1 MAVALSIWHNLSL
14 KICFRATTEHFCKK
28 CKKTV
33 NVTADWHQKS
43 RHQET
48 ADRVVFPD
56 DIERHAKGCDTISEQ
71 EVPEDVDQPA
81 PGATPLA
88 NPARLSRKDSF
99 DPATTQFLMPVG
111 GRHDSLTGV
120 YTAPLPDIQDSDPEA
135 PPNQLGFTLETYGMD
150 LSQTRAVAEGPGAV
164 PEATELAAA
173 GGWLVLLKLC
183 VGRPNPGATANYA
196 RAGFTQQDVAALEQ
210 PVPVADTLSIDMSS
224 DSEPGDSSLSFSL
237 SSDLSSSLDSADS
250 CHDWSHLLASDWRLG
265 ESSSDSSTSSTG
277 SSSDEDDN
285 MPELHPAGYHDSD
298 DDSSA
303 ATGTMRRSRRSWEI

>member
-1 MAVALSIWHNLSL
+1 MA
-14 KICFRATTEHFCKK
+14 CFR
-28 CKKTV
+28 V
-33 NVTADWHQKS
+33 
-43 RHQET
+43 
-48 ADRVVFPD
+48 
-56 DIERHAKGCDTISEQ
+56 
-71 EVPEDVDQPA
+71 
-81 PGATPLA
+81 
-88 NPARLSRKDSF
+88 
-99 DPATTQFLMPVG
+99 
-111 GRHDSLTGV
+111 
-120 YTAPLPDIQDSDPEA
+120 EA
-135 PPNQLGFTLETYGMD
+135 PIHPDELWFFHGEHEHTTLHV
-150 LSQTRAVAEGPGAV
+150 SRQ
-164 PEATELAAA
+164 
-173 GGWLVLLKLC
+173 LC

-303 ATGTMRRSRRSWEI
+303 GGSSSASDSGSDGDDEEESAELGDIEDIDLGEEGPHDFPGHH